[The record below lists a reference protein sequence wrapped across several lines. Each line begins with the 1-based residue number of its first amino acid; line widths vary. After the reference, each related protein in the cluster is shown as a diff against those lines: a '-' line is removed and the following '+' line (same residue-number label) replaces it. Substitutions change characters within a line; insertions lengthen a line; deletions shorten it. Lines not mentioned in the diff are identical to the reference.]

1 MAVQWQPLAAV
12 LLTPYLVG
20 NVVSSLLLT
29 TSWLTQMTSPPSSRE
44 STISPMGGKRL
55 PLYTSEHSFPTSLYS
70 MNRLSALLSQGTTPS
85 SCHADSMLP

>member
-1 MAVQWQPLAAV
+1 MTDGSELTGMCVAVQWQPLAAV

-55 PLYTSEHSFPTSLYS
+55 PPACQARSP
-70 MNRLSALLSQGTTPS
+70 LSDLKRRT
-85 SCHADSMLP
+85 MLPQAFA

>member
-1 MAVQWQPLAAV
+1 MAVQWQPLAAI

-44 STISPMGGKRL
+44 STISPLGGKR
-55 PLYTSEHSFPTSLYS
+55 PAPCCQAD
-70 MNRLSALLSQGTTPS
+70 SALS
-85 SCHADSMLP
+85 

>member
-1 MAVQWQPLAAV
+1 MCVAVQWQPLAAV

-44 STISPMGGKRL
+44 STITPMGGKH
-55 PLYTSEHSFPTSLYS
+55 PAPFCQADGST
-70 MNRLSALLSQGTTPS
+70 LS
-85 SCHADSMLP
+85 